1 MIKKSFRRMN
11 VDSYI
16 RLVWST
22 LIKKKEPGIEI
33 VIHGFSNFEAII
45 YGTFLY
51 QIIVHGFN
59 HI

>member
-1 MIKKSFRRMN
+1 MN
-11 VDSYI
+11 VDGYI

-22 LIKKKEPGIEI
+22 LKKKKKEPGIEI

>member
-1 MIKKSFRRMN
+1 MN
-11 VDSYI
+11 VDGYS

-22 LIKKKEPGIEI
+22 LIKKKKEPGIEI

>member
-1 MIKKSFRRMN
+1 MAILDSFG
-11 VDSYI
+11 
-16 RLVWST
+16 LH
-22 LIKKKEPGIEI
+22 LKKKEPGIEI

>member
-1 MIKKSFRRMN
+1 MLMAILDSFG
-11 VDSYI
+11 
-16 RLVWST
+16 LH
-22 LIKKKEPGIEI
+22 LKKKKEPGIEI

>member
-1 MIKKSFRRMN
+1 MAILDSFG
-11 VDSYI
+11 
-16 RLVWST
+16 LHFK
-22 LIKKKEPGIEI
+22 KKKEPGIEI
-33 VIHGFSNFEAII
+33 VIHGFLNFEAMI